1 MSETN
6 PSAFV
11 LPRQQYKIAG
21 LFPDREYF
29 IPEKGWEP
37 GGGGGEVKWKG
48 PRNSFCNEEQKIC
61 DLFNAAKKNRGQNI
75 VVEIMG
81 DADDIHD
88 PNL

>member
-1 MSETN
+1 M
-6 PSAFV
+6 

-37 GGGGGEVKWKG
+37 GGGGEEVKWKG